1 MLQPFFVLVL
11 FNTVVLN
18 QEASWQTARGGGGP
32 ISLKMILIELHKNN
46 ENVNTNTKNKD

>member
-1 MLQPFFVLVL
+1 MLRPFFVLVL

-18 QEASWQTARGGGGP
+18 QEASANCQGGP
-32 ISLKMILIELHKNN
+32 ISLKMILIELYKNN